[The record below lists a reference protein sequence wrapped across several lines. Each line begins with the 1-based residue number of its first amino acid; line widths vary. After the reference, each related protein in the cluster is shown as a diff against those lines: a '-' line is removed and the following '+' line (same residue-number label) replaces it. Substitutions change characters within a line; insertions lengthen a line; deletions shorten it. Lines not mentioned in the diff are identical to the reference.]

1 MWMTWKS
8 SPMLNDIDLR
18 ASWSGAD
25 EPARRTAEQA
35 RRTAEQRRMMARRYP
50 GTAFSPRVAA
60 SGAGAERGGAHTM
73 TQEQARSYQRSV
85 ETAGEPPEQAAT
97 AIRLGDALRRRGPGR
112 TGFAARDQAPDG

>member
-8 SPMLNDIDLR
+8 SPILNDIDLR
-18 ASWSGAD
+18 PSWSGAD
-25 EPARRTAEQA
+25 EPARRTAEQ
-35 RRTAEQRRMMARRYP
+35 RRMIARRYP
-50 GTAFSPRVAA
+50 GRRFSPRVAA